1 MKAERQGNKV
11 TAALCLS
18 FIIPLVFALGNY
30 YFVQY
35 TSGNVLCLLYYA
47 CTIMT
52 LYFYCHFKVII
63 HQSGV
68 CLFLFLVLYTIIII
82 ITDEY
87 ELTYRTIF
95 MVPIFLFSYVN
106 AQIKDTTYRR
116 IFLLFSIT
124 AVLVTA
130 LQTLLTLV
138 QYPDAAR
145 TLASTSYAKYG
156 SAKYRQMGAG
166 GFEFIYSLVTLFPVS
181 IVAMLRTHGKCK
193 MLAVSGM
200 LCIACTILSSG
211 YMTAILLMILSCIL
225 FLCNKSKKTMYL
237 TIIMLPVII
246 GVFIL
251 YRDFF
256 AEQLIAISEAC
267 TSTAVK
273 EHLVEI
279 ADIIAQ
285 NATAEDLDR
294 VELYRKSVSSF
305 IAHPLIGSYIADG
318 SSAIS
323 GHSTL
328 LDLLGGAGLLC
339 FIPYVGFLITWYKN
353 ILHLLHD
360 HLIRLG
366 WTITS
371 FTYVVL
377 QAVNPIFASYLI
389 IFSYMSIA
397 SSVLYAC
404 DKFYTCKIV
413 KWGYTS
419 D

>member
-1 MKAERQGNKV
+1 MNVKWQDDKCI
-11 TAALCLS
+11 AALCLS

-35 TSGNVLCLLYYA
+35 TSGNVLCLFYYV

-52 LYFYCHFKVII
+52 LYFYCHFKITI
-63 HQSGV
+63 HPSGV
-68 CLFLFLVLYTIIII
+68 CLFLFLALYTIIII
-82 ITDEY
+82 VTDEY

-95 MVPIFLFSYVN
+95 MVPIFLFSYAN
-106 AQIKDTTYRR
+106 TQIKDVLYRR
-116 IFLLFSIT
+116 VFLLFSIVS
-124 AVLVTA
+124 VLVTT

-181 IVAMLRTHGKCK
+181 IVAMLRTHGKYK
-193 MLAVSGM
+193 MLAISGT

-211 YMTAILLMILSCIL
+211 YMTAILLLILSCIL
-225 FLCNKSKKTMYL
+225 FLCSRNKKTLYL
-237 TIIMLPVII
+237 TLMILPVII

-251 YRDFF
+251 CRDFF
-256 AEQLIAISEAC
+256 AEQLIAVSETC

-273 EHLVEI
+273 RHLIEI

-285 NATAEDLDR
+285 NANVEDLDR
-294 VELYRKSVSSF
+294 VGLYEKSISAF
-305 IAHPLIGSYIADG
+305 IAHPLIGSYIVDG

-339 FIPYVGFLITWYKN
+339 FIPYVCFLITWYKN
-353 ILHLLHD
+353 ILHMLSD

-371 FTYVVL
+371 ITYVVL
-377 QAVNPIFASYLI
+377 QVVNPIFSSFLI
-389 IFSYMSIA
+389 IFSYLSIA

-404 DKFYTCKIV
+404 DKLYTCKIA
-413 KWGYTS
+413 KWGHAS